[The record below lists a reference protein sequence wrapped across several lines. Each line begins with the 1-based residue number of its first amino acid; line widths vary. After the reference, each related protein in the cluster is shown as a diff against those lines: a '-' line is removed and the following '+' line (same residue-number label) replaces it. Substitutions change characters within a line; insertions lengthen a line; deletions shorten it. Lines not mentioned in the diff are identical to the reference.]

1 MQRMR
6 AISRLCT
13 GLLLVLVATPAF
25 ADTPRW
31 VLYTH
36 PEKTLSVRFP
46 GTPTE
51 SDQDAPSPI
60 GNVHFKMAMYADEVH
75 AFVAAAVDYPV
86 KDMTFNVKKALDGAR
101 DQMVANIKGKVT
113 SEKPVTLDGLQGR
126 EVWFEATGSGQPIH
140 GIARLFATATPPQA
154 FIISAMRMNDKPDP
168 DAKKFLDSIH
178 LGKKVETK

>member
-1 MQRMR
+1 MR
-6 AISRLCT
+6 SISRLCT
-13 GLLLVLVATPAF
+13 GLLLLVVATPAF
-25 ADTPRW
+25 ADTPHW

-46 GTPTE
+46 GPPTE

-60 GNVHFKMAMYADEVH
+60 GNVHFKMAMYADEAH
-75 AFVAAAVDYPV
+75 AFVAAAVNYPV

-126 EVWFEATGSGQPIH
+126 EVWFEANGTGSQQIH